1 MGMQQKN
8 KDSYMYH
15 DNVDQQG
22 QDKRPEGMQIAPRV
36 GSRPE
41 LLQRSMRDAF
51 DVARSMPWT
60 CQPWQESQFD
70 VAVA

>member
-22 QDKRPEGMQIAPRV
+22 QDKRPEGMQIAPLM
-36 GSRPE
+36 GDTSGALE
-41 LLQRSMRDAF
+41 MIHA
-51 DVARSMPWT
+51 
-60 CQPWQESQFD
+60 
-70 VAVA
+70 

>member
-22 QDKRPEGMQIAPRV
+22 QDQRPEGMQIAPRV

-41 LLQRSMRDAF
+41 LLK
-51 DVARSMPWT
+51 
-60 CQPWQESQFD
+60 
-70 VAVA
+70 

>member
-22 QDKRPEGMQIAPRV
+22 QDKRPEGMRIAPLM
-36 GSRPE
+36 GDTSGALE
-41 LLQRSMRDAF
+41 MIHA
-51 DVARSMPWT
+51 
-60 CQPWQESQFD
+60 
-70 VAVA
+70 